1 MTDYVIVKA
10 PILLQLWVLAAVPE
24 TSHNKPIIIYMY
36 PLRQYQS
43 IAHDPQATGT
53 ILTGMYIINITYTT
67 FSAGI
72 RTCMDRKT
80 KEQGNFKHV
89 SLLLAILDAQPEKQQ
104 LFYQYF

>member
-10 PILLQLWVLAAVPE
+10 PILIYRQLWVLAAVPE

-72 RTCMDRKT
+72 
-80 KEQGNFKHV
+80 HV
-89 SLLLAILDAQPEKQQ
+89 WTGRLKSKATSSM
-104 LFYQYF
+104 